1 MAAAAVV
8 ERSRVPL
15 NLDKQKD
22 RQVLK
27 QPVVPAVEDPSE
39 NEEDVQARVQ
49 SILDLGQQL
58 SKEGKAKEL
67 GQLIK
72 STRPFLN
79 LISKAKAAKLVRALV
94 DMFLD
99 MEAATGLEV
108 ELCKECIEWAQK
120 EKRTFLRQSLEARLI
135 ALNYDTGRYTDAL
148 ALGSTLLKELKK
160 MDDKNLL
167 VEVQLL
173 ESKVYHALSN
183 LPRARAALT
192 SARTTANAI
201 YCAPKL
207 QAALD
212 MQSGVLHAADER
224 DFKTAFSYF
233 YEAFEGYDSVDSP
246 RALTALKYMLLSKI
260 MLSAPDDVQSIVM
273 GKLALRYSGR
283 EVDAMKAVAQASHR
297 RSLAE
302 FQEALSRYKKELVED
317 PIIQAHLDT
326 LYDNMLE
333 QNLCRIIEP
342 YCRVQVEH
350 IASTIRLPMEKVE
363 KKLSQMILDKKFNG
377 ILDQGSGVLI
387 IFEKTMVDKTYEAAL
402 ETIQSMGRVVDSLY
416 QKAKKLS

>member
-1 MAAAAVV
+1 MPFT
-8 ERSRVPL
+8 SRAFF
-15 NLDKQKD
+15 DDDYKSEF
-22 RQVLK
+22 QVSTT
-27 QPVVPAVEDPSE
+27 EEPSE
-39 NEEDVQARVQ
+39 NEDDVQAKVQ

-108 ELCKECIEWAQK
+108 ELCKECIDWAQK

-212 MQSGVLHAADER
+212 LQSGVLHAADER

-233 YEAFEGYDSVDSP
+233 YEAFEGYDSIDSP
-246 RALTALKYMLLSKI
+246 RAITALKYMLLSKI
-260 MLSAPDDVQSIVM
+260 MLHSPEDVQSIIM
-273 GKLALRYSGR
+273 GKLALRYSGK

-297 RSLAE
+297 RSLAD
-302 FQEALSRYKKELVED
+302 FQEALTQYKKELVED

-342 YCRVQVEH
+342 YSRVQVEH
-350 IASTIRLPMEKVE
+350 IATTIRLPMEKVE

-387 IFEKTMVDKTYEAAL
+387 IFEKTTVDKTYEAAL